1 MKKDLHNTQS
11 KLVPPPPHHT
21 QNFLPVLLDGTYFV
35 FVQQAYGYCKSSVM
49 CFVKEKK
56 KEQREQGGD
65 IFILIL
71 ALVPGAE
78 HVKCALLCLS
88 LVWSE
93 FEDIAKPFSFTT
105 DDFYRKIS
113 LGSNSAIADWHIVSA
128 YLRIIMTIYT
138 I

>member
-1 MKKDLHNTQS
+1 MKKDLHSTQS
-11 KLVPPPPHHT
+11 KLVPPPNTHT
-21 QNFLPVLLDGTYFV
+21 EFSSVLLDSTYFV
-35 FVQQAYGYCKSSVM
+35 FVQQAYGYCKSSVT

-71 ALVPGAE
+71 ALVPGVE
-78 HVKCALLCLS
+78 HVKCDLLCLS
-88 LVWSE
+88 SVWSE
-93 FEDIAKPFSFTT
+93 FEGIAKPFSFTT

-113 LGSNSAIADWHIVSA
+113 LGSNSAVADWHIVSA
-128 YLRIIMTIYT
+128 YLRIIMTVYT